1 MLTNPSV
8 PYDLWVSVPIQ
19 FPVYLPLTVKTDG
32 SFAAL
37 YVAVWLI
44 LWMSRR
50 HFLFY
55 SEMLIFSTSTKSSQ
69 ITIYATFIAL
79 IMSPLSSMY
88 SFHLIVLMSSQS
100 IHKGWRIKVNC
111 KNVRLSKV
119 GHCRSLYS
127 ITFECLQKVYVT
139 SFHAQRILSHNSIC
153 VRPRH
158 AAAVLS
164 N

>member
-1 MLTNPSV
+1 MSSV
-8 PYDLWVSVPIQ
+8 LIGAFSMTMI
-19 FPVYLPLTVKTDG
+19 VKTDG
-32 SFAAL
+32 LFAAL

-44 LWMSRR
+44 QWISRR
-50 HFLFY
+50 HFFFY

-88 SFHLIVLMSSQS
+88 SFHLIALMSSQS